1 MFYVFQPK
9 AIEFCHVIIIERIE
23 NLPPILSTADEPQLT

>member
-9 AIEFCHVIIIERIE
+9 AIEFCHVIVIERVE
-23 NLPPILSTADEPQLT
+23 NLPPILSTAYESQLT

>member
-9 AIEFCHVIIIERIE
+9 AIEFCHVIVIKSIED
-23 NLPPILSTADEPQLT
+23 LPPILATADEPQLA

>member
-9 AIEFCHVIIIERIE
+9 AIEFRHVIVIESIKD
-23 NLPPILSTADEPQLT
+23 LPPVFATADEPQLT